1 MLDALLQHVN
11 LSAAVVSSN
20 CSRLGYFSQQ
30 LANRDGP
37 IIPVVASEYAD
48 TLIHRLLLEK
58 TVSIDTTASGGNTIL
73 MTLIEDEE

>member
-1 MLDALLQHVN
+1 MTTRNLAL
-11 LSAAVVSSN
+11 AAVVSSN

-30 LANRDGP
+30 LANRGGP
-37 IIPVVASEYAD
+37 IIPVVASEYSD